1 MRSARTS
8 LVVLVF
14 LISAPLVAQGNA
26 GVDIGLWGS
35 WASMG
40 GGSAGE
46 GESGIDISNGSGFGV
61 SVRFD
66 RGGRLSTEIA
76 VFSIASAATLVSASP
91 APIEADLGSLRL
103 TPLSV
108 TVHLHLAPRSII
120 SPRVG
125 GGLAYVLAGE
135 LSPLDPGVVGSGRI
149 EVDDEITYVASAGF
163 DLRISPTF
171 AVGLD
176 TRYVPFKP
184 AFRGLGGPDDAE
196 LRLSPWIVSIGAR
209 FRF

>member
-1 MRSARTS
+1 MRSARAS
-8 LVVLVF
+8 LVLLVF
-14 LISAPLVAQGNA
+14 LISAPLAAQGNA

-35 WASMG
+35 WATMG
-40 GGSAGE
+40 GGSAG
-46 GESGIDISNGSGFGV
+46 GSDDGIEVANGSGFGV

-66 RGGRLSTEIA
+66 RGGRLSTELA
-76 VFSIASAATLVSASP
+76 VFSISSAASLVPASA
-91 APIEADLGSLRL
+91 APIEADLGSVRI

-108 TVHLHLAPRSII
+108 TVHLHLAPRSMI
-120 SPRVG
+120 SPWVG
-125 GGLAYVLAGE
+125 GGLAYVVAGE
-135 LSPLDPGVVGSGRI
+135 LGRLDPDVVESGRL
-149 EVDDEITYVASAGF
+149 EVDDEITYVANAGF

-176 TRYVPFKP
+176 TRYVPFRP
-184 AFRGLGGPDDAE
+184 ASRGVGDSGDTE